1 MKKILIPA
9 FAIIAF
15 AACQKT
21 TKVTPVNPTASITT
35 ASTANDLSHEAKANP
50 NGYLVFKRTQGSYSC
65 DGPGGNCTATVIIR
79 GGAIIVGNPTGNGA
93 VLSNLID
100 ATRIQDNTGI
110 IKLFTANRDLLLTYI
125 DIDTYTN
132 VVNGTYAVTS
142 VVNNDNISNFIIFD
156 NISTKTTMLVLPVTL
171 N

>member
-21 TKVTPVNPTASITT
+21 TKVTPVTTT
-35 ASTANDLSHEAKANP
+35 ASTTTTSPTNDLSHSARMAYKIFSR
-50 NGYLVFKRTQGSYSC
+50 VQGSYSC
-65 DGPGGNCTATVIIR
+65 YGSGGNCTETVVIK
-79 GGAIIVGNPTGNGA
+79 GSIIVGNSTGDGT
-93 VLSNLID
+93 VFYKLID
-100 ATRIQDNTGI
+100 ATRIGDNAGI
-110 IKLFTANRDLLLTYI
+110 INLFNSNRDLLLTYI

-132 VVNGTYAVTS
+132 VVNGTYIVTS
-142 VVNNDNISNFIIFD
+142 VVNNDKISNFVIFD
-156 NISTKTTMLVLPVTL
+156 NISTKTTMFVLPVTL